1 MGTRISPGFT
11 IIETMLFLAVTGLLV
26 LGVLIGTGS
35 ALNVQRYR
43 DSVESFK
50 GLLQEQYADL
60 GSVRNSRDND
70 WSCDS
75 TATPTPGG
83 GIIRGQSDCL
93 IIGKYMRIQG
103 GAITVYPVLAHT
115 TGPTSGLAD
124 VTALDTRYAF
134 HVSPTERENLSMEWG
149 TQIAW
154 PRVGAGARAPTTP
167 RSMAI
172 LIVRSPESGSIY
184 TFTSDNAPSEA
195 DMNQNTFTDMIVAG
209 SSIPG
214 QGSRTICVLSS
225 GLFPSGDRAVYLNAY
240 AATTSAVEVR
250 SNDFSRGSGGTTEC

>member
-26 LGVLIGTGS
+26 MGVLIGTGA
-35 ALNVQRYR
+35 ALNTQRYR

-50 GLLQEQYADL
+50 GLIQDQYADL
-60 GSVRNSRDND
+60 GSVRNSRDNN

-75 TATPTPGG
+75 AAVPAQGG
-83 GIIRGQSDCL
+83 SIIRGQSDCL
-93 IIGKYMRIQG
+93 IVGKYMRIDG
-103 GAITVYPVLAHT
+103 GTITIYPVLARQ

-124 VTALDTRYAF
+124 ITALDTRYAY
-134 HVSPTERENLSMEWG
+134 HISPSEKENRPMEWG

-154 PRVGAGARAPTTP
+154 PQTGSGAQTPVTP
-167 RSMAI
+167 RSMGI
-172 LIVRSPESGSIY
+172 LFVRSPESGSIY
-184 TFTSDNAPSEA
+184 TFTSDNPPAENA
-195 DMNQNTFTDMIVAG
+195 INQATFTNMIVGG

-225 GLFPSGDRAVYLNAY
+225 GLFPSGDMAIYLDAF
-240 AATTSAVEVR
+240 ASTASAVEVR
-250 SNDFSRGSGGTTEC
+250 TNEFTRANGGSTQC